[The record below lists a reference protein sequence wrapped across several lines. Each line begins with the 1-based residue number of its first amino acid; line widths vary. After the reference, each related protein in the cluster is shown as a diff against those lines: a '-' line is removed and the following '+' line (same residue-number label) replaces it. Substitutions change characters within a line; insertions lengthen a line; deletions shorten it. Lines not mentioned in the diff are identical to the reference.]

1 MGFRPSRT
9 PALIKYSTT
18 VGDGGCCRCITVKF
32 PNTWL
37 LRQSVKPCLPV
48 FHRLKAEVLFSWTRY
63 RVNAPPPP
71 PPHRGRKLLSPCTP
85 ASALP
90 DDCLLSGF
98 HVLKITM
105 HNAFCL
111 SQAEIFPLI
120 GLSPPSRALWEGEY
134 FASRGSRSCFLRLR
148 STKGLSGM
156 GVFKS
161 ASVIFV
167 SSYSQVKI
175 LLYSL
180 DFLR

>member
-1 MGFRPSRT
+1 MSLYCCEVSQHVAIETVCETMPSRISQ
-9 PALIKYSTT
+9 IKNRSG
-18 VGDGGCCRCITVKF
+18 VQLNAVPGKR
-32 PNTWL
+32 
-37 LRQSVKPCLPV
+37 
-48 FHRLKAEVLFSWTRY
+48 FS
-63 RVNAPPPP
+63 PL
-71 PPHRGRKLLSPCTP
+71 HRGRKLLSPCKP

-98 HVLKITM
+98 HVLKIIM

-120 GLSPPSRALWEGEY
+120 GLSPPSRALWDGEY

-161 ASVIFV
+161 ASVILV

-175 LLYSL
+175 PLYSL